1 MLKTRAEESLH
12 AEDAAQQQLGTQLQ
26 ILLEEKM
33 KLQREN
39 QRLLTENSG
48 LQELLSYAIPG
59 DGDEVQEACE
69 GSYPQ
74 GEW

>member
-1 MLKTRAEESLH
+1 
-12 AEDAAQQQLGTQLQ
+12 
-26 ILLEEKM
+26 M

-69 GSYPQ
+69 GSYPE